1 MNWSVKTGLLSA
13 FTLLLL
19 TLSARAEQALDVPLN
34 IPPTFLAELAGEA
47 LGLDREG
54 RASLSADSCN
64 RLDLDNLTATTDS
77 GLLELDLSMR
87 AHSGAHIMGR
97 CTGPRPIDSR
107 LRVVLSARV
116 VENGLAVRFFPERM
130 EVVGADGRPGLLTG
144 PSRILA
150 DHLVLPRLDT
160 MNISLAN
167 ALAELDALIGEF
179 LPARSGQPPRLAER
193 GRIATID
200 MLDEGMVV
208 NLAFR
213 VTSAPP
219 GVQEPVLDPE
229 ELQQWQ
235 RIEDELD
242 GFFTVILVELA
253 GQTESRE
260 DALDLLAVL
269 VDARWRIAR
278 ALASDEDQADP
289 VRTLF
294 LDTWQQLRPLLA
306 NDPVGNGFDL
316 RLAGFIS
323 GADALAALDELGPEY
338 GVDISRDG
346 LRRLVRLLLEDRA
359 PLRLTPLPLGVDP
372 QMRALFGFAGLSPT
386 DNDIAGHQAPRH
398 GGWLFPRAW
407 AATPSPGE
415 ALRGLV
421 PRLAFLDDYLSMVN
435 RLLDFKVDARLGGGS
450 RVPEAFLD
458 LFDPLVRATAWKES
472 CWRHYVGPV
481 DEPQVIRSPVGAIGM
496 MQIMGR
502 VWRGLYDIERLEAE
516 VEYNVAAGIEILEH
530 YMVDYA
536 LRRGEHEHPGGRDNL
551 VRATYAAYNGG
562 PSHLTRYRREDTA
575 ARLRA
580 IDEAFWRDFE
590 QMRSEQWPEVSG
602 CYAVG
607 D

>member
-1 MNWSVKTGLLSA
+1 MGMSIKSGL
-13 FTLLLL
+13 FTAITCLLMAIP
-19 TLSARAEQALDVPLN
+19 ARAEQQLDLPLN
-34 IPPTFLAELAGEA
+34 VPPTFLAELAGEA
-47 LGLDREG
+47 LGLDGEG
-54 RASLSADSCN
+54 RARLSADSCN
-64 RLDLDNLTATTDS
+64 RLELDDLNVATDS

-87 AHSGAHIMGR
+87 AHSGALIMGR

-107 LRVVLSARV
+107 LRVSLSARV
-116 VENGLAVRFFPERM
+116 VDNGLSVRFSPERM
-130 EVVGADGRPGLLTG
+130 EVVGADGHPGLLTG
-144 PSRILA
+144 PSRLLA
-150 DHLVLPRLDT
+150 DHLVLPRLESMT
-160 MNISLAN
+160 VSLVTAM
-167 ALAELDALIGEF
+167 AELDALIGEF
-179 LPARSGQPPRLAER
+179 LSARPDGLPRLAER
-193 GRIATID
+193 GRISMVN
-200 MLDEGMVV
+200 MLEEGMVL
-208 NLAFR
+208 NLAFL
-213 VTSAPP
+213 VNPAPP
-219 GVQEPVLDPE
+219 AVPEPTLDPE
-229 ELQQWQ
+229 ELRQWQ

-242 GFFTVILVELA
+242 GFFTVILIELA
-253 GQTESRE
+253 RQTERRE
-260 DALDLLAVL
+260 DALDLLNVL

-289 VRTLF
+289 VRILF
-294 LDTWQQLRPLLA
+294 LDTWQQLRPLLT
-306 NDPVGNGFDL
+306 DDRVSIGFDL

-323 GADALAALDELGPEY
+323 GADALATLDGLGPEY

-346 LRRLVRLLLEDRA
+346 LRRLVRMLLEDRA
-359 PLRLTPLPLGVDP
+359 PLRLTPLPLEVDP
-372 QMRALFGFAGLSPT
+372 QLRALFGFAGLSPT
-386 DNDIAGHQAPRH
+386 DNNIARH
-398 GGWLFPRAW
+398 EHYRHRSWLFPQAW
-407 AATPSPGE
+407 AASPSPGE

-421 PRLAFLDDYLSMVN
+421 PRLAFLDDYLSLVN
-435 RLLDFKVDARLGGGS
+435 RLLDYKVDARLGGGS

-481 DEPQVIRSPVGAIGM
+481 DEPQVIRSPVGAVGM

-502 VWRGLYDIERLEAE
+502 VWRGVYDIGRLEAE

-536 LRRGEHEHPGGRDNL
+536 LRRGEHEQPGGRDNL

-580 IDEAFWRDFE
+580 IDQAFWRDFE

-602 CYAVG
+602 CYSVG